1 MNHVC
6 TNISILYTMCVGYL
20 VDMLNQTWIWMIL
33 ITALLLC
40 RSCLHNWVHLK
51 WVWQLQLWVYYVV
64 FILIVTECQKD
75 YWLEVIIGV
84 CVGVLLLGILALII
98 WKRIVTLHDSREFAK
113 FEKEAQQ
120 ARWKSVSILYSKSIG
135 PSIFEVNQTSSNFL
149 TLSNFNWRKVFY

>member
-135 PSIFEVNQTSSNFL
+135 LSIKHWGQSNIKQLFDI
-149 TLSNFNWRKVFY
+149 V